1 MPSASST
8 SEPHKPSPT
17 ILTMPSDGAILSGLV
32 TSRWML
38 RAASAPER
46 FFAVGFAR
54 FVSER
59 STPQRTKPLSP
70 QAEPSEGFGV
80 SLPSDLARFLAIVNQ
95 TPLGGFVPSRPL
107 PRWPAWLRHASSS
120 GGFRLRLDALLGGA
134 IPFGT
139 LDGHILVY
147 FVADAPAQRLIGTI
161 SPSTSTLELL
171 CRGVAEL
178 SVIVSLRDQGED
190 AEPPPFSIAEEE
202 AASALFARGRARA
215 TLLLGTDAQLRSAV
229 RMLARKP
236 LDVPPPEGTYLSPR
250 RKTPERGTPLALGP
264 LVEAFLREDDVALR
278 KNLVAHA
285 GSSDGCVREAVALL
299 ASALETHPRATV
311 AQDLRRRRSLALRA
325 LRTDRRVLRT
335 EVSCSLET
343 TRAIVRRIDAV
354 PPNAES
360 YSVLLE
366 REEALSSLGL
376 LGDRGVLPELCARA
390 EEKSAAAIDMLAVLR
405 PPGLVET
412 LMRLLA
418 DPLGRA
424 HAFETAIV
432 RALAR
437 ERPSEAAPLIR
448 QRLDESP
455 MNNWREGLERGGLV
469 RELVLALGE
478 LGDSASAPK
487 LLALLESTSHEYRAV
502 LPVAAYALGQLR
514 TVEALAPIERLL
526 FSPKQPVTCEAIWA
540 IGAIGRAHPEAAKN
554 AAAILDRLVGLEPGA
569 EATRITALYKVS
581 PSKSAPKPTELRRA
595 IERALWEPAFRQ
607 EETTRRRGW
616 ALRSI
621 EELAELSASHRI
633 EASSLFFGFEAIRY
647 FVTRDDP
654 RIRHAAHR
662 AFSAWRLPVPTVR
675 PYYAE
680 GLDALEL
687 NGGTDELLE
696 AVRDPLGIFRHN
708 VATRLAERN
717 EPRSVR
723 PLAEAM
729 ARLFAEPPT
738 STYEYDDA
746 PPHLVAFVRAL
757 SRMNQP
763 ETNDVLL
770 DGLRSDHHQV
780 RAVIAEHAP
789 RDPRFLPELTSML
802 TDPRSFIRSRAEKTL
817 MALGELPA
825 PIEPTTTEVMFVA
838 RTIGGGT
845 VG

>member
-8 SEPHKPSPT
+8 SARLNLSPT
-17 ILTMPSDGAILSGLV
+17 ILTMPGDAAILSGLV

-59 STPQRTKPLSP
+59 STPRRTKPLSP
-70 QAEPSEGFGV
+70 QEEPSEGFGV
-80 SLPSDLARFLAIVNQ
+80 SLPSDLARFLAIVNH
-95 TPLGGFVPSRPL
+95 TPLGGFTPTRSL
-107 PRWPAWLRHASSS
+107 PRWPTWLRQALSPGVS
-120 GGFRLRLDALLGGA
+120 RLRLDALLGGA

-139 LDGHILVY
+139 LDGHALVY
-147 FVADAPAQRLIGTI
+147 FVADAPAQRLIGAI
-161 SPSTSTLELL
+161 SPSDETVQLL

-178 SVIVSLRDQGED
+178 SVIVSLRDEGED

-215 TLLLGTDAQLRSAV
+215 TLMLGTDPQLRSTV
-229 RMLARKP
+229 RTLARRP
-236 LDVPPPEGTYLSPR
+236 IDVPPPEGTYLGPR
-250 RKTPERGTPLALGP
+250 RKTRDREVPLAIGP
-264 LVEAFLREDDVALR
+264 LVEAFLREDDGALR
-278 KNLVAHA
+278 DHLAAHA
-285 GSSDGCVREAVALL
+285 GSSDRCVREAASLFS
-299 ASALETHPRATV
+299 SALETSPRTIV
-311 AQDLRRRRSLALRA
+311 AQELSRRRTLALRA

-335 EVSCSLET
+335 TVSCSLET
-343 TRAIVRRIDAV
+343 TRSVVRRIDSL
-354 PPNAES
+354 PPNTES
-360 YSVLLE
+360 YGVLLE
-366 REEALSSLGL
+366 REEALSSLGF
-376 LGDRGVLPELCARA
+376 LGDKRILPELYARA
-390 EEKSAAAIDMLAVLR
+390 EDKDAASVDMLAVLR
-405 PPGLVET
+405 PPGFTET

-418 DPLGRA
+418 DPHGRA
-424 HAFETAIV
+424 HAFETAVV

-437 ERPSEAAPLIR
+437 ERTREAATLLR

-455 MNNWREGLERGGLV
+455 MNNWREGLERGALV

-478 LGDSASAPK
+478 FGDEASAPK

-514 TVEALAPIERLL
+514 TVEALAPLERLL
-526 FSPKQPVTCEAIWA
+526 FSPKQPVTCEPIWA
-540 IGAIGRAHPEAAKN
+540 LGAIGRAHPEVAKSV
-554 AAAILDRLVGLEPGA
+554 AAILERLVGLEAGA

-581 PSKSAPKPTELRRA
+581 PNKSAPKPAELRRA

-607 EETTRRRGW
+607 EETSRRRGW

-662 AFSAWRLPVPTVR
+662 AFTAWGLPVPTVR
-675 PYYAE
+675 AYYAE
-680 GLDALEL
+680 GLDALEQT
-687 NGGTDELLE
+687 GGTDALIE

-717 EPRSVR
+717 EPKSVR

-729 ARLFAEPPT
+729 ARVFAEPPT

-770 DGLRSDHHQV
+770 EGLRSDHHQV

-789 RDPRFLPELTSML
+789 LDPCFLPELTAML
-802 TDPRSFIRSRAEKTL
+802 TDPRSFLRSRAEKTL
-817 MALGELPA
+817 MSRGELPA